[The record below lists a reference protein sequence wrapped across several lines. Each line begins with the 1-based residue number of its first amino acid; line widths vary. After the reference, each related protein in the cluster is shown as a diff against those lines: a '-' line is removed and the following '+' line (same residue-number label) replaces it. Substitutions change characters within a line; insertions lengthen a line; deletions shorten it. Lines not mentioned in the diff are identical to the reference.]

1 MAWVKQ
7 SLGLA
12 SFAFINLVL
21 FVAISTPFS
30 NIITMTE
37 SVANDTLD
45 QDVLDTNIIP
55 FYGYLRT
62 IFGLCFTFSMFGLIL
77 GFFLQSHKEEFE
89 EAPRGPY
96 ERY

>member
-1 MAWVKQ
+1 MSWVKQ

-21 FVAISTPFS
+21 FIVISTPFN
-30 NIITMTE
+30 NILVMTE
-37 SVANDTLD
+37 EVANDTLD
-45 QDVLDTNIIP
+45 QDVLDRSIAP

-77 GFFLQSHKEEFE
+77 GFFLQSHKDEYEEH
-89 EAPRGPY
+89 PRGPY
-96 ERY
+96 G